1 MLEQNLRLWRDK
13 NIAEGRQE
21 GRQEARKE
29 AYQESVMVARRLL
42 QRGLSLAE
50 VTELTRLS
58 PEEISKIP
66 EENSTQG

>member
-1 MLEQNLRLWRDK
+1 MLAENLRQWRNK
-13 NIAEGRQE
+13 NIEE

-29 AYQESVMVARRLL
+29 AYQAAVMVARRLL

-58 PEEISKIP
+58 PEDIAKVAAER
-66 EENSTQG
+66 STQVK